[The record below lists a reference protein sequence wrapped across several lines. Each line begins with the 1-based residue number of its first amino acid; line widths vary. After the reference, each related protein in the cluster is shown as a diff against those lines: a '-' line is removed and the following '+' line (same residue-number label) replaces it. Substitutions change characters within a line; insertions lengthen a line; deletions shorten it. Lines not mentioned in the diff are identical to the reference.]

1 MVTEAKAKGFYPSAS
16 WKLWQRRGER
26 TMAALNRLPA
36 EAAIMSKI
44 LLKYCKRRSPAL
56 PRRVPE
62 PELGVAPELRK

>member
-1 MVTEAKAKGFYPSAS
+1 
-16 WKLWQRRGER
+16 
-26 TMAALNRLPA
+26 MAALNRLPA
-36 EAAIMSKI
+36 EAAIVSKI